1 MAKDFIT
8 QGDGFADVAL
18 SRGVEIAG
26 AKVQALRMREPTV
39 GDQLAIDKIQGDA
52 AKEMALFA
60 NLCELTPDDLKKLSL
75 KDYRRL
81 QQAFA
86 GFID

>member
-1 MAKDFIT
+1 MKEFIT
-8 QGDGFADVAL
+8 AGEGFVDITLARPLKVAGADV
-18 SRGVEIAG
+18 S
-26 AKVQALRMREPTV
+26 KVRMREPTV
-39 GDQLAIDKIQGDA
+39 ADQLAIDKITGDA
-52 AKEMALFA
+52 AKEIALLA
-60 NLCELTPDDLKKLSL
+60 NLCELTPEDLKGLTL

>member
-1 MAKDFIT
+1 MKEHIT
-8 QGDGFADVAL
+8 AGDGFVDVELA
-18 SRGVEIAG
+18 RGLKVAG
-26 AKVQALRMREPTV
+26 STVTKVRMREPTV
-39 GDQLAIDKIQGDA
+39 ADQLAIDKITGDA
-52 AKEMALFA
+52 AKEMALLA
-60 NLCELTPDDLKKLSL
+60 NLCELTPDDLKGLTL

>member
-1 MAKDFIT
+1 MKEFIT
-8 QGDGFADVAL
+8 TGDGFVDVTLA
-18 SRGVEIAG
+18 RGITVAG
-26 AKVQALRMREPTV
+26 ANVTKVRMREPTV
-39 GDQLAIDKIQGDA
+39 ADQLAIDKITGDA
-52 AKEMALFA
+52 AKEMALLA
-60 NLCELTPDDLKKLSL
+60 NLCELTPDDLKGLTL

>member
-1 MAKDFIT
+1 MKDFIT
-8 QGDGFADVAL
+8 AGEGFVDVAL
-18 SRGVEIAG
+18 QRGLKVAG
-26 AKVQALRMREPTV
+26 ANVSTVRMREPTV
-39 GDQLAIDKIQGDA
+39 ADQLAIDKIAGDA
-52 AKEMALFA
+52 AKEIALIA
-60 NLCELTPDDLKKLSL
+60 NLCELTPDDLKGLTL